1 MRPFL
6 PALLLVATA
15 CGPAIKITRDES
27 IPIYPRTTYAWGLA
41 DGTPTAAELDPRVD
55 NDSVRARIERAV
67 DAELQRRG
75 FTKSSFLEAQLVV
88 HYHVGVRDKVDTL
101 PAENFGTC
109 NSIPCPSPRYDW
121 GYWGSPERAIREVGY
136 EEGSLMIDFLTR
148 PNLKLAWRGAV
159 KEELSPV
166 GQSDSQ
172 IRKTVARLLKKF
184 PGKG

>member
-1 MRPFL
+1 
-6 PALLLVATA
+6 
-15 CGPAIKITRDES
+15 
-27 IPIYPRTTYAWGLA
+27 
-41 DGTPTAAELDPRVD
+41 
-55 NDSVRARIERAV
+55 
-67 DAELQRRG
+67 
-75 FTKSSFLEAQLVV
+75 
-88 HYHVGVRDKVDTL
+88 
-101 PAENFGTC
+101 
-109 NSIPCPSPRYDW
+109 
-121 GYWGSPERAIREVGY
+121 VGY